1 MTTPAEQL
9 AHISHIMK
17 GSSAVYLRELTI
29 MGKAA
34 VAVEM
39 PTFGGFAEADT
50 SRFRS
55 RLERLSEQFTV
66 DQSQLYIDQVVNS
79 VFALADLADTPAA
92 RQQVED
98 YVANAIFA
106 GYEYDLKTG
115 ELSEGPDLPLFGNAQ
130 EWIDISHREIRRR
143 RTEVIRDPSL
153 PLREHKLEEALFQVT
168 ETKALGPDTAFIAQ
182 AILGTQKLEKAGLQT
197 IDESSAGYRGALA
210 RVGPQIPFVLSQF
223 DEGMFS
229 VMDPFLDGSG
239 KGNLGGAIGSAIS
252 QDVGV
257 FFGALAVEPDTT
269 GVNVVDF
276 RTDDSY
282 RKEII
287 NRWIRE
293 NGGDPN
299 PTDETYEDKYVLN
312 AYYAAN
318 REIFGSEKE
327 EGILNPFLSQFF
339 DKNGNIVGNTHAVA
353 GRLNLET
360 DEYVAQQV
368 RNRIDEH
375 FLPGDDGVS
384 AYQRTVN
391 QKAEAFRVE
400 DYRVDPGKAAKALKN
415 MLFGDDKALWIDDRP
430 VDDKRVQDDVWAD
443 WVQFFANNGAAATR
457 DYVQPQLAAAVE
469 AKETE
474 PPEEELPFT
483 RNVAIKQAKDY
494 FTRKGIQWSKVPLA
508 QQQAIIGSVYGRGG
522 LDVDQAMFGQIFD
535 GDEAVGGINQEALF
549 GEGLIDYTTGF
560 MQRYAEAQIEA
571 GAFEDAAANPLN
583 LVYDLLK
590 ERGILTP
597 DVSTEFLSNLDN
609 NVAPLI
615 ARRVMA
621 GDYSSI
627 EEIQAEIERQVN
639 IMPAYQISSADYD
652 RQTGATPPGFPG
664 GPGFR
669 VQPATPQFDVSAFT
683 PELQEMAFDR
693 PELAGFIQQQ
703 MMVPGFEKQW
713 QQAAKRQVRHDREA
727 DTELQER
734 RLASFQ
740 SAYDRAV
747 AGGDESVIAQAQQN
761 LHGAQGQFDRETGA
775 SFPVY
780 ETYTDTAGKEKARVA
795 QDYAWYQGEL
805 MGPMTR
811 RTDTGIQQEGL
822 FGAAGQYVTP
832 AGQPGEGTVFNI
844 YSPAQQQTLAGMA
857 KMMTTA
863 GATQQEFFEKQLP
876 GFQKRFEASPFFRM
890 EQERLAAETETEE
903 RRAESEERVEESRR
917 RGRLRGGALTV
928 FGRRQ

>member
-1 MTTPAEQL
+1 
-9 AHISHIMK
+9 MK

-55 RLERLSEQFTV
+55 RLERLSEQFTL
-66 DQSQLYIDQVVNS
+66 DQSQLYIDQVVDS

-143 RTEVIRDPSL
+143 RTEVIRDPSM

-182 AILGTQKLEKAGLQT
+182 AILGTQKLEKAGIQT

-269 GVNVVDF
+269 SVNVVDF

-415 MLFGDDKALWIDDRP
+415 MLFGDDKVLWIDDRP

-560 MQRYAEAQIEA
+560 IQRYAEAQIEA

-734 RLASFQ
+734 RLSSFQ

-747 AGGDESVIAQAQQN
+747 AGGDESVIAQAQAN
-761 LHGAQGQFDRETGA
+761 LDSAQAQFARETGA
-775 SFPVY
+775 VKTTVAEPV
-780 ETYTDTAGKEKARVA
+780 
-795 QDYAWYQGEL
+795 
-805 MGPMTR
+805 TR
-811 RTDTGIQQEGL
+811 RRATQEERERYVEAGQL
-822 FGAAGQYVTP
+822 TEYAETLEEFERRQREADMFAPRGQYVTP

-863 GATQQEFFEKQLP
+863 GATQREFFEKQLP

-890 EQERLAAETETEE
+890 EQERLEREKEIEETRAEAE
-903 RRAESEERVEESRR
+903 RRRATSR
-917 RGRLRGGALTV
+917 GALTV

>member
-1 MTTPAEQL
+1 MTTPAAQL
-9 AHISHIMK
+9 AYISHIMK

-39 PTFGGFAEADT
+39 PSFGSFAEADT

-55 RLERLSEQFTV
+55 RLERLSEQFTL
-66 DQSQLYIDQVVNS
+66 DQSQLYIDQVVDS

-98 YVANAIFA
+98 YVANTIFA

-130 EWIDISHREIRRR
+130 EWIDISNREIRRR

-182 AILGTQKLEKAGLQT
+182 AILGTQKLEKAGIQT
-197 IDESSAGYRGALA
+197 IDESSAGYQGALA
-210 RVGPQIPFVLSQF
+210 RVGPQIPFVLDHF
-223 DEGMFS
+223 DDGMFS

-252 QDVGV
+252 RDVGA

-269 GVNVVDF
+269 GINFSDF

-282 RKEII
+282 RKDII
-287 NRWIRE
+287 NGWIRE

-299 PTDETYEDKYVLN
+299 PTDETYEDLDEDAPYFK
-312 AYYAAN
+312 AAHHAAN

-327 EGILNPFLSQFF
+327 KGFLKPFLSQFF
-339 DKNGNIVGNTHAVA
+339 DKNGNVVGNTHAVA

-360 DEYVAQQV
+360 DEYITRQV

-375 FLPGDDGVS
+375 FLPGNDGLS
-384 AYQRTVN
+384 SYQRTVN
-391 QKAEAFRVE
+391 QKAEAFRNE
-400 DYRVDPGKAAKALKN
+400 DYRVDPGKASKALKN
-415 MLFGDDKALWIDDRP
+415 MLFGADKALWIDDRP
-430 VDDKRVQDDVWAD
+430 VDDKRVEDDVWAD
-443 WVQFFANNGAAATR
+443 WIQFYANNGPDATR

-483 RNVAIKQAKDY
+483 RDIAAKQARDY
-494 FTRKGIQWSKVPLA
+494 FTRNGIQWSKIPLA
-508 QQQAIIGSVYGRGG
+508 QQQAIIGSVYSRGG
-522 LDVDQAMFGQIFD
+522 INVDQAMFGQIFD

-583 LVYDLLK
+583 LVYDILK
-590 ERGILTP
+590 QRGILTP
-597 DVSTEFLSNLDN
+597 DVSTEFLSNLDR

-627 EEIQAEIERQVN
+627 EEIQAEIERQVDA
-639 IMPAYQISSADYD
+639 MPAYEISSADYD

-669 VQPATPQFDVSAFT
+669 AQPATPQFDVSAFT
-683 PELQEMAFDR
+683 TELQEMAFDR

-703 MMVPGFEKQW
+703 IQLPGFEKQW
-713 QQAAKRQVRHDREA
+713 QQAAKRQLRHDREA
-727 DTELQER
+727 DT
-734 RLASFQ
+734 
-740 SAYDRAV
+740 
-747 AGGDESVIAQAQQN
+747 
-761 LHGAQGQFDRETGA
+761 
-775 SFPVY
+775 
-780 ETYTDTAGKEKARVA
+780 
-795 QDYAWYQGEL
+795 
-805 MGPMTR
+805 
-811 RTDTGIQQEGL
+811 
-822 FGAAGQYVTP
+822 
-832 AGQPGEGTVFNI
+832 
-844 YSPAQQQTLAGMA
+844 
-857 KMMTTA
+857 
-863 GATQQEFFEKQLP
+863 
-876 GFQKRFEASPFFRM
+876 
-890 EQERLAAETETEE
+890 
-903 RRAESEERVEESRR
+903 
-917 RGRLRGGALTV
+917 
-928 FGRRQ
+928 